1 MSYQE
6 RKDCRSCGGK
16 LEELMSVGEVTVVNF
31 GNKPVLKAPLT
42 FVKCKVCNL
51 AQLKHT
57 VDPEYLFREYYYKS
71 GVNQTMREHLSAL
84 AKELDARLNFKPD
97 DVVVSIGANDGTELK
112 AYPDSVVKF
121 GFEPAQN
128 LAKELKKVADYTI
141 VDFFNQDAY
150 YTFTRK
156 QARAITAIS
165 MFYDLDDPNTFL
177 KDVKAILAKDG
188 IFVIQQNYLP
198 SMIENNA
205 VDNMVHEHLEYYSM
219 LSLSRLLERNGLK
232 IFDVEFNNLNGG
244 SFRTYIAHIESAP
257 SQTPEVIRAMNREL
271 QMGLDT
277 PRPYLAFEN
286 RVKENSKKLRVFV
299 KEQAIEKMRTVFV
312 YGASTRGNT
321 LLQVVGLDYRYLSF
335 AVERN
340 PAKWGTKTIGT
351 EIPIISEEE
360 ARKRRPDF
368 MLVLPWHFIGEFVER
383 EMPYLLSG
391 GVFIVPLPEPYFL
404 RLTRLP

>member
-1 MSYQE
+1 
-6 RKDCRSCGGK
+6 
-16 LEELMSVGEVTVVNF
+16 
-31 GNKPVLKAPLT
+31 
-42 FVKCKVCNL
+42 
-51 AQLKHT
+51 
-57 VDPEYLFREYYYKS
+57 
-71 GVNQTMREHLSAL
+71 
-84 AKELDARLNFKPD
+84 
-97 DVVVSIGANDGTELK
+97 
-112 AYPDSVVKF
+112 
-121 GFEPAQN
+121 
-128 LAKELKKVADYTI
+128 
-141 VDFFNQDAY
+141 
-150 YTFTRK
+150 
-156 QARAITAIS
+156 

-198 SMIENNA
+198 AMIENNA
-205 VDNMVHEHLEYYSM
+205 VDNIVHEHLAYYSM

-232 IFDVEFNNLNGG
+232 IFDVEFNSLNGG

-286 RVKENSKKLRVFV
+286 RVKENSRKLRVFV

-340 PAKWGTKTIGT
+340 PAKWGTKTVGT
-351 EIPIISEEE
+351 DIPIISEEE
-360 ARKRRPDF
+360 ARKRRPNF
-368 MLVLPWHFIGEFVER
+368 MLILPWHFCGEIVDRER
-383 EMPYLLSG
+383 DYLLDG
-391 GVFIVPLPEPYFL
+391 GVFIIPLPEPYVL
-404 RLTRLP
+404 RTTKL